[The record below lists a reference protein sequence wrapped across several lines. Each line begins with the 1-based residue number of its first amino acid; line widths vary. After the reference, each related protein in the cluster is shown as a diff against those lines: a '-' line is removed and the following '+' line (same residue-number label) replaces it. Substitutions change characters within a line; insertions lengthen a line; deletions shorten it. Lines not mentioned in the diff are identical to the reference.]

1 MLNLGFEDSAKAGF
15 PLLLAGPT
23 ASGKSALAL
32 RIAERDNGVIL
43 NADALQVYD
52 CWDVLSARP
61 APEDLDRA
69 PHLLYGHVP
78 GARRYSVGDWLRDVA
93 ALLPGIAA
101 AGQRPIFVGGTG
113 LYLEALTRGLATIPE
128 VPADLRRQSEARLAA
143 GDLGGLVAEL
153 DAETR
158 DRIDLANPRRVQRAW
173 EVLRATGRGIAR
185 WQAETPPPVLADWRG
200 YVVDVETETLNN
212 NITLRLQD
220 MVARGALA
228 ECAAYAAR
236 FSDPTLP
243 SAQVLGAREFT
254 AHLRGEMSLEAALDA
269 AAIATRQY
277 AKRQRTWL
285 RNRFGDWPRI
295 VPDRGQPAQS
305 SP

>member
-1 MLNLGFEDSAKAGF
+1 MLNLDFEDPSKAGH
-15 PLLLAGPT
+15 PVLIAGPT

-52 CWDVLSARP
+52 CWNVLSARP
-61 APEDLDRA
+61 APQDLDRA
-69 PHLLYGHVP
+69 PHLLYGHVS

-93 ALLPGIAA
+93 ALMPGIAA
-101 AGQRPIFVGGTG
+101 SGRRPIFVGGTG
-113 LYLEALTRGLATIPE
+113 LYLEALTRGLADIPE
-128 VPADLRRQSEARLAA
+128 VSAELRRQSEDRLAA
-143 GDLGGLVAEL
+143 GDLAGMVADL

-185 WQAETPPPVLADWRG
+185 WQAETPPPLLADWRG
-200 YVVDVETETLNN
+200 YVADVDTDRLND
-212 NITLRLQD
+212 NITLRLHD
-220 MVARGALA
+220 MVARGALD
-228 ECAAYAAR
+228 ECTAYAAR

-254 AHLRGEMSLEAALDA
+254 AHLRGAMSLEAALDV

-285 RNRFGDWPRI
+285 RNRFGDWLRI
-295 VPDRGQPAQS
+295 RP
-305 SP
+305 

>member
-1 MLNLGFEDSAKAGF
+1 MIRIIKIMLNFGFEDSAKAGF

-173 EVLRATGRGIAR
+173 EVLHATGRGIAR
-185 WQAETPPPVLADWRG
+185 WQAETPPPLLADWSG
-200 YVVDVETETLNN
+200 HVVEVDTETLND
-212 NITLRLQD
+212 NITLRLRD
-220 MVARGALA
+220 MVARGALE

-243 SAQVLGAREFT
+243 SAQVLGARELT
-254 AHLRGEMSLEAALDA
+254 AHLRGAMSLEVALDA

-295 VPDRGQPAQS
+295 RPGRR
-305 SP
+305 